1 MTYLWV
7 SLAIYGVFAIIFA
20 PLILLAEYRLEPVL
34 KNYRLDNFDIFMSYT
49 CALIPLVLFSM
60 LLHVLLHDKIEPPRL
75 SEVWNKWGDKISLG
89 KRRIK

>member
-34 KNYRLDNFDIFMSYT
+34 KNYRLDNFDIFMSYM
-49 CALIPLVLFSM
+49 CASIPLVLFSI
-60 LLHVLLHDKIEPPRL
+60 LLHVLLHDKIKPLRL
-75 SEVWNKWGDKISLG
+75 SEVWNKCGDKISLG
-89 KRRIK
+89 KRRVK